1 MRNRLQHRCFLWILQ
16 NCLRI
21 AYTTPLVLLLTV
33 PSQYSKVSW
42 GACSLILSLHVRFW
56 SKTFMKRCTNNSLLS
71 RDKTIS
77 CLLEL
82 IVHLHLISEYVLENI
97 NCFWFWWNTYA
108 KYCTSNCNIT
118 CQNTF
123 FPCTLWLV
131 RCFQFQGMILETEE
145 CFVNKN
151 IALKTWQWKSW
162 FWFCSAYVYFADL
175 KGL

>member
-1 MRNRLQHRCFLWILQ
+1 MFPVDTAKLFKNSLYNTSGGCFWQ
-16 NCLRI
+16 FHHSTVKS
-21 AYTTPLVLLLTV
+21 AGVPVLLFC
-33 PSQYSKVSW
+33 PST
-42 GACSLILSLHVRFW
+42 CFRFW
-56 SKTFMKRCTNNSLLS
+56 SKTFMKCCTNSFLLS

-82 IVHLHLISEYVLENI
+82 IGHLHLISEYILENI
-97 NCFWFWWNTYA
+97 NCFRFWWNTYA
-108 KYCTSNCNIT
+108 KYYTSNCNIT
-118 CQNTF
+118 CQNIF
-123 FPCTLWLV
+123 FPCILWLV

-162 FWFCSAYVYFADL
+162 FWFCSAYVYFAADL